1 MMEPA
6 MSIPHLAAIGSLL
19 SVLLLLAACEGI
31 EIKPYSPSGGRS
43 GDGLG
48 AGSSGRH

>member
-1 MMEPA
+1 

-19 SVLLLLAACEGI
+19 SVLLLLAACEGL
-31 EIKPYSPSGGRS
+31 EVKPYSRSGGGS
-43 GDGLG
+43 SLG

>member
-1 MMEPA
+1 MTMEPA

-31 EIKPYSPSGGRS
+31 EVKPYSRGGGS
-43 GDGLG
+43 SFG

>member
-1 MMEPA
+1 MTTEPA

-19 SVLLLLAACEGI
+19 GLLLLLAACEGI
-31 EIKPYSPSGGRS
+31 EVKPYSPNAGRS
-43 GDGLG
+43 SLG

>member
-1 MMEPA
+1 

-31 EIKPYSPSGGRS
+31 EVKPYSRGGGGS
-43 GDGLG
+43 SLG